1 METVYIYKT
10 FDGKEFLSKEEALI
24 YENNFYQQQYN
35 ELKTIVDNITK
46 ENDTLK
52 TYIHKIKN
60 VCKTTQENNNN
71 NNTTEINKPLTTTHS
86 VITKKQTKLG
96 EKNILHLLPHT
107 FTYKQLI
114 NARKEKGMDIVD
126 KKCKKQ
132 IRNWIDR
139 KYITEDNLKQIY
151 IKTY

>member
-10 FDGKEFLSKEEALI
+10 FDGKEFLSKEEALT

-60 VCKTTQENNNN
+60 VCKTTQEHN

-86 VITKKQTKLG
+86 ITTKKQTKLG
-96 EKNILHLLPHT
+96 GKNILHLLPHT
-107 FTYKQLI
+107 FTYKQLMDV
-114 NARKEKGMDIVD
+114 RKEKGMDIVD

-132 IRNWIDR
+132 IKNWIDR
-139 KYITEDNLKQIY
+139 KYITKDNLKQIY